1 MESDSGYSSDWR
13 NNVLLTNID
22 EEYFYSDDEEAL
34 ETPPKILP
42 TTEHAMEEGNTHD
55 SQNVPFQTI
64 ESIENIE
71 LNRYDT
77 ILSDLEVA
85 QYMENMPLFD
95 DPEQYLTETET
106 NVVRVGTERKK
117 EIDSVDNTEK
127 QRSREFFPFDNVPM
141 ELRWDEME
149 ECIQEWANPH
159 LADRMHALR
168 MTSKEETNPEEPL
181 IMHYEIRL
189 SKLRTELETERE
201 ERRIETRTI
210 ERKAESLLQ
219 KLRQAVTEKEELE
232 STCKQIQI
240 EAKVRDKELQAETSL
255 RKSKETVAKVLR
267 GFCKDKEKELK
278 EIREENNDLR
288 QEIGELRMTIHENK
302 AIGRTKWRE

>member
-1 MESDSGYSSDWR
+1 M
-13 NNVLLTNID
+13 
-22 EEYFYSDDEEAL
+22 
-34 ETPPKILP
+34 
-42 TTEHAMEEGNTHD
+42 
-55 SQNVPFQTI
+55 
-64 ESIENIE
+64 
-71 LNRYDT
+71 NRYDT

-181 IMHYEIRL
+181 IMHYEIVL
-189 SKLRTELETERE
+189 KS
-201 ERRIETRTI
+201 
-210 ERKAESLLQ
+210 AASL
-219 KLRQAVTEKEELE
+219 
-232 STCKQIQI
+232 
-240 EAKVRDKELQAETSL
+240 
-255 RKSKETVAKVLR
+255 
-267 GFCKDKEKELK
+267 
-278 EIREENNDLR
+278 N
-288 QEIGELRMTIHENK
+288 
-302 AIGRTKWRE
+302 